1 MGPLLPALRDHE
13 GDVPRLDAGE
23 DALRPRAGRH
33 RGIRRRPAHPPG
45 GPRGSE
51 HLRGAA
57 VMARPMRRRVREG
70 LRRPDPEKMDLRGLR
85 PDKERRPR
93 EARPRRHRRPPRP
106 DGRLRALHLAD
117 AAPRREPDRVLRLA
131 GPAPDGEEHVP
142 RDGGAR
148 PVDIRLASGTGRE
161 AGRPRH
167 RTRRRSWNI
176 RHLRPL
182 DVGRSQLPRS
192 RDDRDNQAGA
202 ADRRGDRERD
212 RQGDGAEGGEAP
224 HEGVG
229 MRTREEG
236 LRSGHVRLPD
246 GDRRDRGGDG
256 RR

>member
-23 DALRPRAGRH
+23 DALRPRPGRH
-33 RGIRRRPAHPPG
+33 RRVRRRPAHPPG
-45 GPRGSE
+45 CPRGSQ
-51 HLRGAA
+51 HLRGA
-57 VMARPMRRRVREG
+57 VELARPMRRCVREG
-70 LRRPDPEKMDLRGLR
+70 LRRPHTEEMDLRGLR

-93 EARPRRHRRPPRP
+93 EARPRRHRRTART
-106 DGRLRALHLAD
+106 DGRLRAEHLPD

-148 PVDIRLASGTGRE
+148 PVDIRLPIGSGRQ

-167 RTRRRSWNI
+167 REGNRPGDL

-192 RDDRDNQAGA
+192 RDDRDHQEGA

-212 RQGDGAEGGEAP
+212 R
-224 HEGVG
+224 
-229 MRTREEG
+229 
-236 LRSGHVRLPD
+236 
-246 GDRRDRGGDG
+246 
-256 RR
+256 